1 MQNDADTCICHE
13 QFIKDNQ
20 EFILIIAVYFGDL
33 PNALNNNDTLQLE
46 QKRLGERLEM
56 EEESEVHYILG
67 IYFMLNRKKRLL
79 TIDQHAFLSS
89 VLKRFS
95 MEDFKPVATPLESG
109 AKLKNSM
116 TMKKWSSLNNSNISL
131 DF

>member
-46 QKRLGERLEM
+46 
-56 EEESEVHYILG
+56 
-67 IYFMLNRKKRLL
+67 
-79 TIDQHAFLSS
+79 
-89 VLKRFS
+89 
-95 MEDFKPVATPLESG
+95 
-109 AKLKNSM
+109 
-116 TMKKWSSLNNSNISL
+116 
-131 DF
+131 